1 MPEANETYLSLSADK
16 IVATI
21 DALYRRINERFPE
34 SGLRRIC
41 EDLQQIAHRAQV
53 RATWIAKPIRS
64 LRVTCALFVGL
75 ILAGFISV
83 LSRFQLANKSY
94 DVVQFI
100 QALEAGINDVVLI
113 GAGVFFLLTL
123 ETRIKRTRALRA
135 MDELRSLAHI
145 IDMHQLT
152 KDPERVSPRSRRT
165 ISSPAMTFDA
175 YQLSRYLD
183 YCSEMLSLVGKLAA
197 LYVQNFNDT
206 VALSAV
212 NEIESL
218 TNGLSRKIWQK
229 IMILHSL
236 K

>member
-1 MPEANETYLSLSADK
+1 MHETYLSLNSEK
-16 IVATI
+16 IVETI
-21 DALYRRINERFPE
+21 EALHRRISERFPD

-41 EDLQQIAHRAQV
+41 NDLQRIAHQAKV
-53 RATWIAKPIRS
+53 RSLWIAKPIKS
-64 LRVTCALFVGL
+64 LRLTCALFVGL
-75 ILAGFISV
+75 ILAGFFSIF
-83 LSRFQLANKSY
+83 SRVQLANKSY
-94 DVVQFI
+94 DVAQLI
-100 QALEAGINDVVLI
+100 QILESGINDVLLI
-113 GAGVFFLLTL
+113 GAGLFFLLTL

-152 KDPERVSPRSRRT
+152 KDPERVSPRGQRT
-165 ISSPAMTFDA
+165 ISSPTQIMDA

-197 LYVQNFNDT
+197 LYVQNFNDS